1 MAALNTT
8 VSEEYFG
15 KVTISMSAKVRGDA
29 S

>member
-8 VSEEYFG
+8 VSEDYLGE
-15 KVTISMSAKVRGDA
+15 VTISMSANVRGDA

>member
-15 KVTISMSAKVRGDA
+15 EVTIRMSANVRGDA

>member
-1 MAALNTT
+1 MAALNTS

-15 KVTISMSAKVRGDA
+15 EATIRMSANVRGEA